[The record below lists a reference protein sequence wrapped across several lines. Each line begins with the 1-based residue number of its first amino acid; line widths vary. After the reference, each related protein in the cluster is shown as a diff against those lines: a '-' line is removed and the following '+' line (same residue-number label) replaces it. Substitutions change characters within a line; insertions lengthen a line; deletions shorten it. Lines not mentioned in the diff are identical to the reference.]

1 MKVNGQIP
9 EIKDGCCNSPGK
21 EETQPMYQNSH
32 HSGQPHVH
40 EEAPID
46 LLESLET
53 ENQFQVSHKILSG
66 NIWRPTGQCVQEYS
80 V

>member
-9 EIKDGCCNSPGK
+9 EIKDGCCNSPGR

-32 HSGQPHVH
+32 HSGQPRVH

-66 NIWRPTGQCVQEYS
+66 NI
-80 V
+80 